1 MMDRKSFKTGYAR
14 YVIGVLLLSGTASAG
29 TVYAS
34 LDTVPVTLDTS
45 MKTAS
50 YNSSLGNYVF
60 DTKPTN
66 SKARHPSLTPTSEPQ
81 VTSEKAM
88 GPAVN
93 NNSLSHSLWV
103 FATAILG
110 FALFSTGRRGGM
122 A

>member
-1 MMDRKSFKTGYAR
+1 MDRKGFRTGYAR
-14 YVIGVLLLSGTASAG
+14 CIIGVLLLSGTASAG
-29 TVYAS
+29 TLYVS
-34 LDTVPVTLDTS
+34 LDTVPVALDTS

-60 DTKPTN
+60 DAKLPKPE
-66 SKARHPSLTPTSEPQ
+66 ARHPALTPASDPQ
-81 VTSEKAM
+81 VTNEKAM

-93 NNSLSHSLWV
+93 NHSLSNSLWL

-110 FALFSTGRRGGM
+110 FALFSTGRRSGM